1 MNISIKFLSY
11 KKNATSTEVA
21 ELPLQKTVA
30 ELPLQKTVANKLE
43 SFIEKTLLV
52 IGGLICLVGA
62 VYLIDFVD
70 KKEKPL
76 YILAMIS
83 LPLFAFIIF
92 MARSEKNAK
101 PEEVISGELFFLAD
115 KIQIKNKESFSY
127 SQITEIELIFNGV
140 SEGVIPFTS
149 TLLIRIKEDTYTFS
163 IVIDSNFK
171 RKQII
176 QVLSYLYEQKIPIKE
191 WNKASEAIY
200 LLKKIKEPETPKML
214 KIDENI
220 QRLIDEI
227 GENEP

>member
-30 ELPLQKTVANKLE
+30 DKLE

-62 VYLIDFVD
+62 VYIIDFLD
-70 KKEKPL
+70 KKEKSS
-76 YILAMIS
+76 YIAVMIS
-83 LPLFAFIIF
+83 FTLLFAFIIF

-115 KIQIKNKESFSY
+115 KIQIKNKQSFSY

-163 IVIDSNFK
+163 IVIDSDFK

-191 WNKASEAIY
+191 WNKVSEAIY

-227 GENEP
+227 GQNEP